1 MLQALHNEEAR
12 PGEQILEPHTLPAT
26 TWHKRTRMVVK
37 KGTGYV
43 LLKLEDIVVIYT
55 ENKITYVV
63 DRDGKKYVGER
74 NLTEV
79 EATLDKSMFFRA
91 NRQFIVN
98 IEFIRS
104 YKTYEKVKLQV
115 ELTLSGLAQPII
127 VSQETAPLFR
137 DWVAEA

>member
-12 PGEQILEPHTLPAT
+12 QDGQFLQEHSSSINGHR
-26 TWHKRTRMVVK
+26 RTRMVVK

-43 LLKLEDIVVIYT
+43 LLKLEDVVVIYT

-79 EATLDKSMFFRA
+79 ESTLDKHMFFRA

-115 ELTLSGLAQPII
+115 DLTLPGISLPII
-127 VSQETAPLFR
+127 VSQETAPQFR
-137 DWVAEA
+137 EWISEA

>member
-1 MLQALHNEEAR
+1 MVQALHNEDAR
-12 PGEQILEPHTLPAT
+12 QDSDFLPQSLFADT
-26 TWHKRTRMVVK
+26 NHKRTRMVVK

-79 EATLDKSMFFRA
+79 ESTLDKRMFFRA

-104 YKTYEKVKLQV
+104 YKSYEKVKLQV
-115 ELTLSGLAQPII
+115 DLTLPGLTDPII
-127 VSQETAPLFR
+127 VSQETAPVFR
-137 DWVAEA
+137 EWVAEA

>member
-1 MLQALHNEEAR
+1 MVQALHNEDAR
-12 PGEQILEPHTLPAT
+12 QDSDLLPQSLFAT
-26 TWHKRTRMVVK
+26 NHKRTRMVVK

-79 EATLDKSMFFRA
+79 ESTLDKRMFFRA

-115 ELTLSGLAQPII
+115 DLTLPGISDPII
-127 VSQETAPLFR
+127 VSQETAPVFR
-137 DWVAEA
+137 EWVAEA

>member
-1 MLQALHNEEAR
+1 MVQALHNEEAR
-12 PGEQILEPHTLPAT
+12 NDNHFLHPNVIAAANHR
-26 TWHKRTRMVVK
+26 RTRMVVK

-79 EATLDKSMFFRA
+79 ESSLDKRMFFRA

-115 ELTLSGLAQPII
+115 DLTLPGLTSPII
-127 VSQETAPLFR
+127 VSQETAPQFR
-137 DWVAEA
+137 EWVAEA

>member
-1 MLQALHNEEAR
+1 MVQALHNEEAR
-12 PGEQILEPHTLPAT
+12 NDNHFLHPNVIAANHR
-26 TWHKRTRMVVK
+26 RTRMVVK

-79 EATLDKSMFFRA
+79 ESSLDKRMFFRA

-115 ELTLSGLAQPII
+115 DLTLPGLTSPII
-127 VSQETAPLFR
+127 VSQETAPQFR
-137 DWVAEA
+137 EWVAEA